1 MAGRPAP
8 KPEGVLF
15 PVDSKGE
22 RSTTSSQKDVFAS
35 LFTAIGK
42 AEIATEV
49 RNEKNWRKNYTKY
62 VLKHVKTSLNKPE
75 NAIQSAKAGLEAL
88 HSTFDF
94 IRDDKT
100 YKFAEAMNVI
110 KGTFE
115 TGFVKGEKPKPEKF
129 EFEVPYK
136 GRTLKGEA
144 LVKQVEKWRDYG
156 TIEPSAAEAIIAVA
170 RNSKW
175 TDLSDSYFV
184 LLGAGSAMGPF
195 LVLLALGANVIA
207 VDLDRA
213 PIWKRLI
220 ETARNSPGTLTFP
233 LKVPQKDIKNDEE
246 LYANAGSNLIT
257 QAPEINNWLQ
267 TVYPDKNLIVGCY
280 VYLDGEA
287 HVRVVLACDAI
298 IKGMCDKRKS
308 TIAFLCTPTDAHVIP
323 KAAHEAAKNNY
334 NSKSPKNLLLLPIKL
349 LFGKKVLI
357 KNVVPAIKPSPDKEY
372 FIVDGLVVD
381 QGPNYAL
388 AKRMQHWRCIVAR
401 EQGCKVS
408 SNVAPST
415 ATASVVHNRQFAWA
429 YDGMPY
435 FKPLEIFQQE
445 TSNAVM
451 GALLINDIRNEA
463 SVSNPSFPLSNPLE
477 IFRENSFHGGIW
489 RCGYT
494 VGSIGAVSVLI
505 HFAKVLKLALVVP
518 ILVVLLAIFLFF
530 L

>member
-15 PVDSKGE
+15 PLDSKGE

-35 LFTAIGK
+35 VFTAIGK
-42 AEIATEV
+42 AEVATEV

-75 NAIQSAKAGLEAL
+75 FAIQSAKAGLETL
-88 HSTFDF
+88 HSTFEF

-100 YKFAEAMNVI
+100 YKFVEAMNAI

-170 RNSKW
+170 RNTKW

-298 IKGMCDKRKS
+298 IKVCIFHFFFCFLFTSLLSFLSFLKRKCFRHFIDRPFFS
-308 TIAFLCTPTDAHVIP
+308 ILFL
-323 KAAHEAAKNNY
+323 AAHFLPFSIY
-334 NSKSPKNLLLLPIKL
+334 FFFPLLLPT
-349 LFGKKVLI
+349 KVGHCFQ
-357 KNVVPAIKPSPDKEY
+357 PAIVYWFLYNFFS
-372 FIVDGLVVD
+372 
-381 QGPNYAL
+381 
-388 AKRMQHWRCIVAR
+388 
-401 EQGCKVS
+401 
-408 SNVAPST
+408 
-415 ATASVVHNRQFAWA
+415 
-429 YDGMPY
+429 
-435 FKPLEIFQQE
+435 
-445 TSNAVM
+445 
-451 GALLINDIRNEA
+451 LL
-463 SVSNPSFPLSNPLE
+463 
-477 IFRENSFHGGIW
+477 
-489 RCGYT
+489 
-494 VGSIGAVSVLI
+494 
-505 HFAKVLKLALVVP
+505 
-518 ILVVLLAIFLFF
+518 
-530 L
+530 